1 MTTVWEYYYYS
12 WGSLW
17 VKFLDS
23 LLFVFLIGMGH
34 GSKETYKGLGNQK
47 DIGIKAKRNNKRIKE
62 IKGSTKIK
70 KWLPERL
77 IHLYYVQWY
86 QGITATT

>member
-1 MTTVWEYYYYS
+1 
-12 WGSLW
+12 
-17 VKFLDS
+17 
-23 LLFVFLIGMGH
+23 MGH

-70 KWLPERL
+70 K
-77 IHLYYVQWY
+77 
-86 QGITATT
+86 